1 MRRRHIQNPFQSIL
15 RRRMGRRRLLKG
27 AAGAGAGLSAL
38 YVVGCGDDDDN
49 GAQPTATPG
58 DGTGA
63 ATATPT
69 DNGSAAPTGRVVFGV
84 GGTGAAIDPGTL
96 RTAPAAMLYF
106 AIWDPIVFL
115 NPFSG
120 EVEPWLAESWEQV
133 DDTTFEFRLAE
144 GIPFHNGRE
153 LTADDV
159 VFSLDRILDPATN
172 EGLTAAST
180 FAPLD
185 HAKAVD
191 PLTVRII
198 AQQPNPFIDRL
209 MSRLFILPKDEFES
223 AGSAEAFFSNPI
235 GTGSFEYVSFEPE
248 GHLEVRAAE
257 NTWRPPRLEEVRF
270 QALSSDAARVQALQ
284 GGDADMIEGVPPDQ
298 VPVLEGQGFNIDS
311 ALQAAN
317 YALDAWG
324 PPDTPHVIKEVRQ
337 AIYHA
342 IDWQSIVDNL
352 YSGLAEVGNGLIG
365 GPNSFG
371 WTDDPAPYNFD
382 PQTSRQLL
390 EAAGYADG
398 FSTSMQSS
406 RGFMPGDSAVAESTV
421 TFLRDVG
428 IDVSLE
434 TFELSTFVQFYTSTY
449 EEGRS
454 PLMSH
459 RQSYD
464 ITLEVGTR
472 LNLFVEDRSS
482 HPFPGWEDE
491 EFLQQYEVATTST
504 DLEEREQAVI
514 NANRIIRDEA
524 VSYGALYV
532 PHIVASK
539 TELTGVEPQPDAMV
553 LMDKVARS
561 D

>member
-1 MRRRHIQNPFQSIL
+1 MRKPTNEDPRLQVL
-15 RRRMGRRRLLKG
+15 RRRVGRRSLLKG
-27 AAGAGAGLSAL
+27 AFAAGAGLSAL
-38 YVVGCGDDDDN
+38 YVVGCGDDDDAGN
-49 GAQPTATPG
+49 GGTASPNG
-58 DGTGA
+58 GNGT
-63 ATATPT
+63 ATATPADT
-69 DNGSAAPTGRVVFGV
+69 GSATPTGSVVFGV

-106 AIWDPIVFL
+106 SIWDPIVFL
-115 NPFSG
+115 NPFTG

-133 DDTTFEFRLAE
+133 DDTTVEFRLQS

-159 VFSLDRILDPATN
+159 VFSLERLLDPATN
-172 EGLTAAST
+172 EGLTASST
-180 FAPLD
+180 VSPLD
-185 HAKAVD
+185 HAEAVD
-191 PLTVRII
+191 AQTVRVISKG
-198 AQQPNPFIDRL
+198 PNPFIDRL
-209 MSRLFILPKDEFES
+209 MSRLFILPQEEFEA
-223 AGSAEAFFSNPI
+223 AGSAEAFFNSPL
-235 GTGSFEYVSFEPE
+235 GTGPFEYVSFEPE

-257 NTWRPPRLEEVRF
+257 NTWRPPRLAQVRF
-270 QALSSDAARVQALQ
+270 QALTSEAARVQALQ
-284 GGDADMIEGVPPDQ
+284 SGDADMIEGVPPDQ
-298 VPVLEGQGFNIDS
+298 VPVLEGQGYTIDS

-324 PPDTPHVIKEVRQ
+324 PQDSPHAIKEVRQ

-371 WTDDPAPYNFD
+371 WTDDPPAYEFD
-382 PQTSRQLL
+382 PQRSRQLL

-406 RGFMPGDSAVAESTV
+406 RGFLPADAAVAESIV

-428 IDVSLE
+428 IEVSLE
-434 TFELSTFVQFYTSTY
+434 TLDLSTFVQFYTSTY
-449 EEGRS
+449 DEGRS
-454 PLMSH
+454 PIMSH

-472 LNLFVEDRSS
+472 LNLFIEEASS
-482 HPFPGWEDE
+482 HPFPGFVNEQFSE
-491 EFLQQYEVATTST
+491 LYETATTSP

-514 NANRIIRDEA
+514 DANRLIRDEA
-524 VSYGALYV
+524 VSYAAMYV
-532 PHIVASK
+532 PHIVASS
-539 TELTGVEPQPDAMV
+539 TSLSGVEPQPDAMV
-553 LMDKVARS
+553 LMDRVSKS
-561 D
+561 E